1 MVSVSDGEAAAR
13 GGFAFSNGH
22 SRRWL
27 KAWGGFPRRHDNLTV
42 FMEVRG
48 GGWCLGLLAWAW
60 GSRPWRRVS
69 VGLTQTLGEPCGS
82 WAERS

>member
-27 KAWGGFPRRHDNLTV
+27 KAWGGFPRCHDNLTV

-48 GGWCLGLLAWAW
+48 GGWCLGLLGW
-60 GSRPWRRVS
+60 G
-69 VGLTQTLGEPCGS
+69 VGLKTLETRERGS
-82 WAERS
+82 HPDSGRALWLLG